1 MRTNNICYIASAGAG
16 KTTKVVSDAINKANN
31 NSLKKIA
38 IITYTQNNQAH
49 IRTKL
54 ENQNMAHKIIVM
66 GWFEFLLKHWIMPF
80 KTTVFPQLINTH
92 LGISPV
98 EGKSGLMRTSNGK
111 TFVTY
116 KKDDFRKKYITPDG
130 NKVYS
135 DKLSE
140 LANEVYLR
148 NKLEIIDRLNSIF
161 GYLYFDECQDFVGFD
176 YEIIKL
182 LLTKTDITC
191 VFAGDPRQH
200 TYSTHAT
207 SKYTKYTGDIASFI
221 QENINKRKVYVTID
235 ITTLVESY
243 RCPMCICDF
252 ASLVMPQYP
261 KMKSH
266 KTEDSIEEHC
276 MLVRSCDVERYVNQF
291 NPVALIWDS
300 KAMKNVHTSIKQ
312 IYNMGAVKGLDFP
325 HIIVYP
331 TSGMLKWIKNISGEL
346 ADTTRAK
353 LYVAVTRAE
362 ISTGIVVPDDYYLP
376 LDSILKF
383 WESKKD

>member
-161 GYLYFDECQDFVGFD
+161 GYLYFDECQDFVGL
-176 YEIIKL
+176 I
-182 LLTKTDITC
+182 
-191 VFAGDPRQH
+191 
-200 TYSTHAT
+200 
-207 SKYTKYTGDIASFI
+207 
-221 QENINKRKVYVTID
+221 
-235 ITTLVESY
+235 
-243 RCPMCICDF
+243 
-252 ASLVMPQYP
+252 
-261 KMKSH
+261 MK
-266 KTEDSIEEHC
+266 
-276 MLVRSCDVERYVNQF
+276 
-291 NPVALIWDS
+291 
-300 KAMKNVHTSIKQ
+300 
-312 IYNMGAVKGLDFP
+312 
-325 HIIVYP
+325 
-331 TSGMLKWIKNISGEL
+331 
-346 ADTTRAK
+346 
-353 LYVAVTRAE
+353 
-362 ISTGIVVPDDYYLP
+362 
-376 LDSILKF
+376 
-383 WESKKD
+383 